1 MLQAPY
7 SKVEVC
13 RVFKPA
19 FCATKRPFV
28 VPRPFNAFSLNPIAP
43 QNNASRCQ
51 RIVAQGFFDNVFKRG
66 TSHAPELVRL
76 NTDDEGGLAQTSA
89 DLFGPLAVLLVGFH
103 EHEVQAFRGIMLD
116 MDADMVK
123 IIICDQHMFKR
134 TLQQAMEAP
143 GHMHTQRVGERAVI
157 LSGMNAAE
165 IGEIIGAYRDAGLPE
180 PVWAAALAANWDRKI
195 SDLVHDIY
203 GDHRYMMERERNAG
217 ISS

>member
-7 SKVEVC
+7 LKAEVC
-13 RVFKPA
+13 SVSKPA
-19 FCATKRPFV
+19 LCPIKRPPV
-28 VPRPFNAFSLNPIAP
+28 VHRPFAAFSLNSVAP
-43 QNNASRCQ
+43 QNSISRCK
-51 RIVAQGFFDNVFKRG
+51 RIVARGFFDSVFKPG
-66 TSHAPELVRL
+66 KSHAPELVRL

-123 IIICDQHMFKR
+123 
-134 TLQQAMEAP
+134 
-143 GHMHTQRVGERAVI
+143 RVGDRAVI

-217 ISS
+217 I

>member
-28 VPRPFNAFSLNPIAP
+28 VPRPFNAFNLNPIAP

-89 DLFGPLAVLLVGFH
+89 DLFGPLVSH
-103 EHEVQAFRGIMLD
+103 QSD
-116 MDADMVK
+116 
-123 IIICDQHMFKR
+123 
-134 TLQQAMEAP
+134 
-143 GHMHTQRVGERAVI
+143 RAVVI
-157 LSGMNAAE
+157 TPDLS
-165 IGEIIGAYRDAGLPE
+165 
-180 PVWAAALAANWDRKI
+180 VCQ
-195 SDLVHDIY
+195 SSTS
-203 GDHRYMMERERNAG
+203 NAG
-217 ISS
+217 SLAGRFS